1 MLGAI
6 IALCIVVAIFL
17 LIYFTYEEKKEY
29 NKQNSDY
36 QPDGFRNIK
45 DSSKNIKTSKTSLSN
60 INISLPE
67 FPNYVRIL
75 CMHPRS
81 DAHARQRRPRRA
93 RARARALGRRRLAG
107 DGHGCAGARRWR

>member
-6 IALCIVVAIFL
+6 IALCIVVAVFL

-45 DSSKNIKTSKTSLSN
+45 DSSKNMKNRLSN
-60 INISLPE
+60 K
-67 FPNYVRIL
+67 
-75 CMHPRS
+75 
-81 DAHARQRRPRRA
+81 QRNKITRFR
-93 RARARALGRRRLAG
+93 
-107 DGHGCAGARRWR
+107 